1 MWLGSLRPLPTTSKF
16 RYSNVFGSKSRQCV
30 PRAANVTLEPLSQM
44 RSSHGLAENELR
56 SFLPTMSDL
65 GLKEGDHVTVG
76 MSGGVDSATTLRIL
90 REFPI
95 HLDVIFMR
103 NWDPLLSESPP
114 ESSLSPSSISLA
126 YSSASPSKRE
136 PNLSPCQW
144 ERDWNDVLKVATQ
157 VGIPEDSIKLV
168 DLSKEYWSRVFEP
181 AVGVWERGGTPNPD
195 VDCNREI
202 KFGALLD
209 VLPKKDR
216 HFLATGHYGRVAH
229 APLVSHPG
237 LSKLLRAVDQTKD
250 QTYYLSQ
257 MTEQQLSRAIL
268 PLGSL
273 LKSDVRRLAEHWG
286 LPNAKKEESMGVCF
300 IGERG
305 KFGDFISQ
313 YTSPPEP
320 GYLVN
325 LSGERLAEHKGLWY
339 YTIGQRARVA
349 NQLKPMFVAKKGVGE
364 KGTDILV
371 VPGSDHP
378 MLLCKS
384 VHTSDFHWIHRTFP
398 QELLAKEPEKV
409 GIQVRHRM
417 NPVGGRIVI
426 GGDAKDVIVEFNEPI
441 VGVSPGQVVAI
452 WHDGWCLGSGVING
466 TKCVGE
472 NMSGGTR

>member
-1 MWLGSLRPLPTTSKF
+1 MWLTSLRPLPTLSKSHC
-16 RYSNVFGSKSRQCV
+16 SNALASKSRQSLQ
-30 PRAANVTLEPLSQM
+30 RALNVNLKPLVRI
-44 RSSHGLAENELR
+44 RSAHTSAESELR
-56 SFLPTMSDL
+56 GLLPTMSEL
-65 GLKEGDHVTVG
+65 GLREGDHVTVG

-114 ESSLSPSSISLA
+114 ESSSSPSSISLA
-126 YSSASPSKRE
+126 YSSTSPINGE

-157 VGIPEDSIKLV
+157 VGIPKDSIRLV

-229 APLVSHPG
+229 PPHLGV
-237 LSKLLRAVDQTKD
+237 SKLLRATDQSKD

-257 MTEQQLSRAIL
+257 MTEPQLSRAIL
-268 PLGSL
+268 PLGGL
-273 LKSDVRRLAEHWG
+273 LKTDVRRLAEHWG

-320 GYLVN
+320 GYVIN

-371 VPGSDHP
+371 VPGPDHP
-378 MLLCKS
+378 MLLCKD

-398 QELLAKEPEKV
+398 REQLDKEPEKV

-417 NPVGGRIVI
+417 NPVGGRIVVGNDI
-426 GGDAKDVIVEFNEPI
+426 KNVTVKFNEPI
-441 VGVSPGQVVAI
+441 AGVSPGQVVAV
-452 WHDGWCLGSGVING
+452 WYDGWCLGSGFIKG
-466 TKCVGE
+466 TTCVGE
-472 NMSGGTR
+472 M